1 MSRGLAGCGWLC
13 RTYTGSKAPL
23 ERFTR
28 AAAKEFADRWISVN
42 TVAPVPMDTPSFYG
56 QEAPGRVAFH
66 KSQAMGNQLTQIQD
80 IVPIIRFP
88 VTEGWWFTRSDDVPQ
103 RWLHHP
109 LILCRPD
116 AGEPGRPPGRAGF
129 ARVGTLAR
137 SPVQLVA
144 HWGPCRRLPR

>member
-13 RTYTGSKAPL
+13 RTYTGGKAPL

-42 TVAPVPMDTPSFYG
+42 TVAPGPMDTPSFYG
-56 QEAPGRVAFH
+56 QETPGRVAFH

-88 VTEGWWFTRSDDVPQ
+88 VTEGWWFTRSVATPPADPVPS
-103 RWLHHP
+103 RRRRT
-109 LILCRPD
+109 RP
-116 AGEPGRPPGRAGF
+116 APGQSRGSPASPRM
-129 ARVGTLAR
+129 AR